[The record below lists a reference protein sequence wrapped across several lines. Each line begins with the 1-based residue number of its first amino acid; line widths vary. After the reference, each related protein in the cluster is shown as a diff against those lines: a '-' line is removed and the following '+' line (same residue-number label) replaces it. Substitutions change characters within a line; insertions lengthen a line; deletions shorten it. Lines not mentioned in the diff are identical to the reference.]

1 MHQYR
6 SLLGTIVALVI
17 LLVSVV
23 LSFVLAGFTAEIL
36 LKNFVAPDALVE
48 ITHNLAELNGKIAQ
62 TVAIPDLV
70 SLTIEK
76 YLNLL
81 NKVWLGWGVFVAG
94 VSLTV
99 VFLLFT
105 TVGRQLHRSEVKLS
119 LLRRQLKDESIAL
132 EKALKDKAETRQQ
145 MAAMHE
151 RISDCFLL
159 ISPAN
164 NLTYMNNAAKVF
176 LRANGFPEVST
187 PQPHIQEVFPGIMQ
201 DGLEDALYDVRN
213 TRQPKLMELCLRKQG
228 VWVELRLFSAAAGIT
243 AYFRDITGDKKREG
257 RVSASLSLLRQLMDA
272 SPDTVALVST
282 DWSYILASRSWTRS
296 FRLEGQIV
304 EGISHKKIVPDF
316 LKNIENADQRL
327 QAGEEI
333 SVDEEPHEVA
343 HREEWIR
350 WHVSPWYDDTN
361 RLAGYIIHATFTT
374 EVRKQRRVQDQ
385 EREKERK
392 LAYHDLLTGLPNRQ
406 MFYERLND
414 ALTQAYRQLGRV
426 AVMFLDLD
434 GFKAVNDKLGH
445 DIGDML
451 LKEVAN
457 RLNLTVRKYDTVA
470 RLGGDEFTVILTNI
484 KSAADVAVVA
494 QKVID
499 VIAPD
504 YVFGDKIAKVTTS
517 IGIALYP
524 SDGSSAVEIIKHADM
539 AMYRAKELGKNNYQ
553 FFVPEDRV
561 NLQDSANKQSFIK
574 AMGAG
579 EFALYYQPQYDLKTQ
594 QIIGVE
600 ALLRW
605 HHPKLG
611 LLEPGKFLKE
621 VEAAGVMVDL
631 GNWTIH
637 EACKQMQKHIGEGG
651 KPMRVSVNLAQIQFN
666 DGGLINTV
674 RDALSATSLP
684 PELLSFDLS
693 EHVVLKPSKTT
704 KQILN
709 ELKGMGVK
717 LYIDDFGTG
726 VSSMNTLK
734 EYPIDGLKIHQ
745 SFLHKVLSE
754 PEARAIVKAI
764 ITLGQNMNLDI
775 MAEGVESTEQVDFLL
790 SSGCSRLQGFLFGR
804 PVKPSKAFDFT
815 PQA

>member
-1 MHQYR
+1 MHHNR
-6 SLLGTIVALVI
+6 NLLGNIIALAI

-23 LSFVLAGFTAEIL
+23 LSFFLAGFCAEWLIGRATNPDAITDIGRTLAEINQRITQTHSIL
-36 LKNFVAPDALVE
+36 GILPLV
-48 ITHNLAELNGKIAQ
+48 LQ
-62 TVAIPDLV
+62 
-70 SLTIEK
+70 K
-76 YLNLL
+76 YLAAL
-81 NKVWLGWGVFVAG
+81 NTVWIGWAVFVAG
-94 VSLTV
+94 VSTTL
-99 VFLLFT
+99 VFILFS
-105 TVGRQLHRSEVKLS
+105 TVGRQLHRSEAKLS
-119 LLRRQLKDESIAL
+119 LLRRQLKDESISL
-132 EKALKDKAETRQQ
+132 ERALKDKSETRQQ

-159 ISPAN
+159 ISPTN
-164 NLTYMNNAAKVF
+164 NITYMNNAARVF
-176 LRANGFPEVST
+176 LKANGFPEASS

-213 TRQPKLMELCLRKQG
+213 TRHPKTMELRLNKQG
-228 VWVELRLFSAAAGIT
+228 VWVELRLFSAAAGVT
-243 AYFRDITGDKKREG
+243 AYFRDISHDKKRDG
-257 RVSASLSLLRQLMDA
+257 RVSPSLSLLRQLMDA

-282 DWSYILASRSWTRS
+282 DWTYILTSRSWTRS
-296 FRLEGQIV
+296 FQLEGQIV
-304 EGISHKKIVPDF
+304 EGISHKKLVPDF

-327 QAGEEI
+327 QTGEEI
-333 SVDEEPHEVA
+333 SIDEEPHRVVQ
-343 HREEWIR
+343 REEWIR
-350 WHVSPWYDDTN
+350 WQISPWYDDSN

-374 EVRKQRRVQDQ
+374 EVRKQRRAQDQ

-414 ALTQAYRQLGRV
+414 GLTQAYRQLGRV

-451 LKEVAN
+451 LKEVAH
-457 RLNLTVRKYDTVA
+457 RLNTTVRKYDTVA

-494 QKVID
+494 QKIID
-499 VIAPD
+499 AISPD
-504 YVFGDKIAKVTTS
+504 YVFGDKIAKVTAS

-553 FFVPEDRV
+553 FFVPEDRLH
-561 NLQDSANKQSFIK
+561 LQDSESKQTFIK
-574 AMGAG
+574 AMAAG

-594 QIIGVE
+594 NILGVE

-621 VEAAGVMVDL
+621 IEAAGAMVDL
-631 GNWTIH
+631 GNWTIF
-637 EACKQMQKHIGEGG
+637 EACKQMQNHITAGG
-651 KPMRVSVNLAQIQFN
+651 HPMRVGVNLAPVQFN
-666 DGGLINTV
+666 DGGLLNTL
-674 RDALSATSLP
+674 RDALNTTGLA

-693 EHVVLKPSKTT
+693 ETLVLIPTKTT
-704 KQILN
+704 TQMLN

-726 VSSMNTLK
+726 VSSMSTLK
-734 EYPIDGLKIHQ
+734 ELPIDGLKIHQ
-745 SFLHKVLSE
+745 SFVHKMLVE
-754 PEARAIVKAI
+754 PEAKAIVKAI

-775 MAEGVESTEQVDFLL
+775 MAEGVESPEQVDFLL
-790 SSGCSRLQGFLFGR
+790 SNGCSRLQGFLFGR

-815 PQA
+815 PQP